1 MKPLCFLLSTFVLV
15 LCACGDNEK
24 KGAIVSDELAEK
36 LFLRGDSLFEANDY
50 IQAIEQYRQSL
61 QLYEQKQD
69 TTGMSDCYFQMSTA
83 YHRIG
88 AFNLS
93 IDMVKKCLY
102 LDSLTNNTENLS
114 SSYNTLAALC
124 LSAKDL
130 KSAKKFIDKA
140 IELEQQTKNQE
151 NMSSRYGLA
160 AEIYTKAADP
170 KEGLSFGQRAFELDS
185 IRSDTANM
193 GKRLSQIGDAFAALN
208 QFPEAEQAYL
218 DAAKLLSHTSLMNS
232 ICINYKQLGHLY
244 DKTNRRQQALY
255 YYEKSVE
262 VARQYGLNY
271 LLESDLSRMAE
282 LYGDTDRQK
291 GYLIAR
297 EALQLK
303 DSIYNEKIQM
313 ATQEFSARYDLVT
326 KENKIAEQESRIHS
340 QRAWLIAFNVFFLL
354 LILAVA
360 AYFYIR
366 YIKREKQRLNVKYY
380 HALTRDFNA
389 DNNDVSHIS
398 IGDDVISTTEA
409 DRQFILKVDDVIER
423 HLDNSSLSS
432 IRLSQELCLS
442 QRQFNRKMKA
452 ITGIDT
458 GTYIRDRRI
467 MKAKQLL
474 RDSALTIG
482 EIQAVCGFESPSY
495 FSKVFKDVEGIS
507 PSEFR
512 KTKNN

>member
-1 MKPLCFLLSTFVLV
+1 MKPFCLLLSTFVLV
-15 LCACGDNEK
+15 LCACGSHEEETSV
-24 KGAIVSDELAEK
+24 VSDDLAEK
-36 LFLRGDSLFEANDY
+36 LFLRGDSLFEENDY
-50 IQAIEQYRQSL
+50 LHAIEQYRQSL

-160 AEIYTKAADP
+160 AEIYTKALDP
-170 KEGLSFGQRAFELDS
+170 EEGLSFGQRAFALDS

-208 QFPEAEQAYL
+208 RFTEAEKAYL
-218 DAAKLLSHTSLMNS
+218 DAAKLLNHTSLMNS

-244 DKTNRRQQALY
+244 DKTDRRQQALF
-255 YYEKSVE
+255 YYEQSVA
-262 VARQYGLNY
+262 VARKYGLNY

-282 LYGDTDRQK
+282 LYGETDRQK

-326 KENKIAEQESRIHS
+326 KENKIAEQESRIQT
-340 QRAWLIAFNVFFLL
+340 QRAWLIAFNVLFLL

-389 DNNDVSHIS
+389 EADDIVPLSDGEDV
-398 IGDDVISTTEA
+398 VSTTEA
-409 DRQFILKVDDVIER
+409 DRQFILKVDAFIDS
-423 HLDNSSLSS
+423 HLDDSTLSS
-432 IRLSQELCLS
+432 NRLSQELCLS

-452 ITGIDT
+452 ITAIDT
-458 GTYIRDRRI
+458 GTYIRDKRI
-467 MKAKQLL
+467 LKAKKLL
-474 RDSALTIG
+474 KDSALTIG

-495 FSKVFKDVEGIS
+495 FSKVFKDVEGVS

-512 KTKNN
+512 KTKK